1 MLIDNLKS
9 LSDLMERFP
18 TEESCI
24 IFLEEERWHGNVT
37 SPFDPNSKIWKCKN
51 HKYRCKN
58 TGKYFNVRTNTFL
71 DSSNISLRKWFFAIW
86 LVTAHKKGISAIQ
99 LSKDIGVTH
108 KTAWFMAHRIRRNI
122 APSEKEMLHGVIE
135 ADETF
140 VGGKNKNRHKEKKVA
155 QCQGRSFKDK
165 TPVLGL
171 LERGGILRT
180 FVVSDTKGETIK
192 PLVFENVAKKS
203 RFISDEWWAYN
214 GLKRHYDH
222 KIVDHSKKQYVHLD
236 DPTIHTNSI
245 EGFWGIFKRGY
256 NGIYNW
262 MSKKHLQKYMDEFTF
277 RYNTRKLKDSDRFCV
292 FFSNFANKLTYKQ
305 LIAYT

>member
-1 MLIDNLKS
+1 MLVQNLKS
-9 LSDLMERFP
+9 LSDLMEVFP

-24 IFLEEERWHGNVT
+24 EFLENERWHGNIK
-37 SPFDPNSKIWKCKN
+37 SPFDSNSKIWKCKN
-51 HKYRCKN
+51 NRYRCKN
-58 TGKYFNVRTNTFL
+58 TGKYFNVRTNTFI

-99 LSKDIGVTH
+99 LAKDIGVTH
-108 KTAWFMAHRIRRNI
+108 KTAWFMAHRIRKNI
-122 APSEKEMLHGVIE
+122 ASSCTEKLDGVIE

-140 VGGKNKNRHKEKKVA
+140 VGGKNKNRHKNKKVE
-155 QCQGRSFKDK
+155 QSQGRSYKDK

-171 LERGGILRT
+171 LQRNGMLRA
-180 FVVSDTKGETIK
+180 FVINDTKSETIK
-192 PLVFENVAKKS
+192 PLIFRNVAKNS
-203 RFISDEWWAYN
+203 RFISDEWSAYN
-214 GLKRHYDH
+214 NLVNYYDH

-262 MSKKHLQKYMDEFTF
+262 MSKKHLQKYVDEFVF
-277 RYNTRKLKDSDRFCV
+277 RYNTRKLIDSERFCV
-292 FFSNFANKLTYKQ
+292 FFSNFANGLTYKE
-305 LIAYT
+305 LIKTT